1 MECEKHPDADK
12 LNKCLVDIGAEE
24 PVQII
29 CGAPN
34 VGKGQ
39 KVAVATVGAVL
50 PGNFKIKKAKLRGEV
65 SNGMICSFKNLGLN
79 PNWLLKNIQLEFS
92 ISRKMRKLVKMH

>member
-1 MECEKHPDADK
+1 MLLEREQHPDADK
-12 LNKCLVDIGAEE
+12 LNKCLVDIGDEE

-50 PGNFKIKKAKLRGEV
+50 TRQFQN
-65 SNGMICSFKNLGLN
+65 
-79 PNWLLKNIQLEFS
+79 
-92 ISRKMRKLVKMH
+92 